1 VDQYWYYWNSTG
13 RDKLAI
19 VMYGGLAWVPDRVYV
34 YSLFTQDA
42 IGEKEKL
49 IYDLQE
55 NGYDVLSPWHD
66 KVYQNITEY
75 NGTKDWVYDA
85 TVWAIQNG
93 YH

>member
-1 VDQYWYYWNSTG
+1 
-13 RDKLAI
+13 
-19 VMYGGLAWVPDRVYV
+19 MYGGLAWVPDRVYV